1 MHGCF
6 EFIEKKGV
14 AENYKCMYQIQS
26 GEVELHHIFS
36 DYSSIIETN
45 KCNYKNTQNVF
56 NQIIGVI
63 ACAFSFC
70 AMVASFSKLF
80 GMYSIQINIG
90 LMICTITWILKD
102 IAKSI
107 LLYFVNKG

>member
-45 KCNYKNTQNVF
+45 KCNYKNT
-56 NQIIGVI
+56 
-63 ACAFSFC
+63 
-70 AMVASFSKLF
+70 
-80 GMYSIQINIG
+80 
-90 LMICTITWILKD
+90 
-102 IAKSI
+102 
-107 LLYFVNKG
+107 